1 MLRYIPPVYHG
12 FYEHL
17 RTVGDGADDDD
28 IVDHLDLDMIDDPW
42 TVPRYCLLSVTF
54 LLTNKGYSW

>member
-1 MLRYIPPVYHG
+1 MILMNMLRYIPPVYHG

-28 IVDHLDLDMIDDPW
+28 IVDHLDLDMIDDP
-42 TVPRYCLLSVTF
+42 
-54 LLTNKGYSW
+54 